1 MRMTLIKPFGYDI
14 FTRGQR
20 DKQSGYQR
28 PDGIG
33 GGQNSAA
40 CWNRAPKKIDLSL
53 ELGTTSA
60 FDALNRDVYRIV
72 DRYSITQGETVEVG
86 ARTHTGLS
94 VGF

>member
-1 MRMTLIKPFGYDI
+1 MIYLPGVNVTNIADI
-14 FTRGQR
+14 NVPMELEGARIVRLAGTELQ
-20 DKQSGYQR
+20 
-28 PDGIG
+28 
-33 GGQNSAA
+33 
-40 CWNRAPKKIDLSL
+40 KKIDPSL
-53 ELGTTSA
+53 ELGSTSA